1 MWKQTQML
9 TAFAVTTAL
18 IGSGVPAAAEMDCRI
33 TRVNDHAPAKDEPSN
48 FADIK
53 FNVPPNA
60 KVVGLHTEW
69 TTTWTCIRY
78 DDPTRGVALEG
89 WVAST
94 DVSCPGNLSHEG
106 RGCAKRHRH

>member
-48 FADIK
+48 FADTK

>member
-18 IGSGVPAAAEMDCRI
+18 IGSGVPAATEMDCSI

-48 FADIK
+48 FADTK

-78 DDPTRGVALEG
+78 DDPARGVALEG

-94 DVSCPGNLSHEG
+94 DVSCPGDLSHEG